1 MRSTGHLRPQPEGP
15 SVSSQ
20 RKRRRARVQ
29 VGRHLTPLQQQA
41 LAAAAL
47 VGAFGTWW
55 VIGWTGLVNPILLPP
70 PFEVLKSLVAL
81 VQDGTLPRDVGVS
94 LLRVVEGF
102 VLALAV
108 ALPLGVVMGIFPVVR
123 GLLEPLLE
131 LVRPIPPIAVI
142 PLAML
147 WFGIGELSKIT
158 IIMYGAF
165 FPILVNTMAGF
176 AEVDPIHIRAAE
188 TLGASRP
195 QIFRDVVLRS
205 AFPYM
210 VVGARLGMG
219 MAFIVLVAAE
229 LIASSVGLGYLI
241 NDARYRFRT
250 DQMLLGM
257 ACIGVLGFVLNKIL
271 LDIDRRV
278 VRWKER
284 GDRVRTA

>member
-1 MRSTGHLRPQPEGP
+1 MTSRT
-15 SVSSQ
+15 
-20 RKRRRARVQ
+20 KRRHARVQ
-29 VGRHLTPLQQQA
+29 MGRHLTPLQQQA
-41 LAAAAL
+41 LAASAL
-47 VGAFGTWW
+47 VGAFSIWW
-55 VIGWTGLVNPILLPP
+55 VIGRTGLVNPILFPP
-70 PFEVLKSLVAL
+70 PLEVLKSLVAL
-81 VQDGTLPRDVGVS
+81 VGDGTLPRDVAVS

-108 ALPLGVVMGIFPVVR
+108 AIPLGVAMGIFPLVR

-147 WFGIGELSKIT
+147 WFGIGEFSKVA

-176 AEVDPIHIRAAE
+176 AEVDPIYIRAAE

-195 QIFRDVVLRS
+195 QIFRDVVMRS

-257 ACIGVLGFVLNKIL
+257 VCIGALGFVLNKIL
-271 LDIDRRV
+271 LDVDRRV

-284 GDRVRTA
+284 GGRTQTA